1 MVGEF
6 TAKGLVYVHYHNQY
20 DCGEVGKVQIKLRYA
35 IKVEVDVR

>member
-6 TAKGLVYVHYHNQY
+6 TAKGLVYVHNQY
-20 DCGEVGKVQIKLRYA
+20 DCGEVEKVKIKLRYA